1 MSFVSSLRSRSKV
14 RRNRR
19 ALERAIADAP
29 TTSMRDEILL
39 AAQRSGIG
47 TRFFEPN
54 RLKTSRRITHYR
66 APVKDD
72 GGSCRL

>member
-29 TTSMRDEILL
+29 TRSMRDEIIM
-39 AAQRSGIG
+39 AAQRSGIS
-47 TRFFEPN
+47 PN
-54 RLKTSRRITHYR
+54 F
-66 APVKDD
+66 
-72 GGSCRL
+72 

>member
-29 TTSMRDEILL
+29 TPSMRDEILM
-39 AAQRSGIG
+39 AAQRSGISPH
-47 TRFFEPN
+47 F
-54 RLKTSRRITHYR
+54 
-66 APVKDD
+66 
-72 GGSCRL
+72 

>member
-29 TTSMRDEILL
+29 TKSMRDELIL
-39 AAQRSGIG
+39 AAQRSGISPH
-47 TRFFEPN
+47 F
-54 RLKTSRRITHYR
+54 
-66 APVKDD
+66 
-72 GGSCRL
+72 